1 MSGKLNWLDRTM
13 LAVTFAEAGCP
24 ELTGGSG
31 PTGKV
36 DGKSGNLDGRGGVSA
51 AGTATR
57 REPLP
62 ARC

>member
-1 MSGKLNWLDRTM
+1 MRGKLNWLDRIM

-24 ELTGGSG
+24 ELTGGSD

-36 DGKSGNLDGRGGVSA
+36 DGKSGNLNGRGVSA
-51 AGTATR
+51 AGPATR
-57 REPLP
+57 TEQLP